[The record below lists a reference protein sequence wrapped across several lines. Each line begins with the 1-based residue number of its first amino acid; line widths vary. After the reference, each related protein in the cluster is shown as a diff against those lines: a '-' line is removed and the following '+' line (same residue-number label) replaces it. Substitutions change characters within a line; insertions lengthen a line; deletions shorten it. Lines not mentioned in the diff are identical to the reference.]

1 MASSPRSEG
10 FGVIIAIV
18 SCLIGGAA
26 LAVTRY
32 LTSEADVLTI
42 AFLRW
47 GIGILCL
54 LPIALLLRSK
64 FPPRSDWLPVATLGI
79 AFFGVFF
86 VLYNIALLYTT
97 AARGSL
103 ALATL
108 PLQTMI
114 VASLLG
120 LERLTLRKTTGVCI
134 AVFGVAAALAF
145 NLGAPAG
152 AWRGEAIMLFAVF
165 CMAFYSVWSRPFTQR
180 SSALG
185 FLSLGMGSAA
195 VVLLA
200 AGLVTGSLWQ
210 LASFGAAEWKAALYL
225 GVGGG
230 AVAFILW
237 VLALER
243 ASPTRVANTMTVNP
257 IAAGGLGALLLGEP
271 ITINLVVGLI
281 AVFAGIWIATTDPAK
296 V

>member
-1 MASSPRSEG
+1 VAASPLREG
-10 FGVIIAIV
+10 FGVVIAII
-18 SCLIGGAA
+18 SCLVGGAA

-32 LTSEADVLTI
+32 LTSDADALTI

-54 LPIALLLRSK
+54 LPVAILLRSK
-64 FPPRSDWLPVATLGI
+64 FPPRSDWLPVAALGI
-79 AFFGVFF
+79 SFFGVFF

-108 PLQTMI
+108 PLQTML
-114 VASLLG
+114 VASALG
-120 LERLTLRKTTGVCI
+120 MERLTTRKTIGVFI
-134 AVFGVAAALAF
+134 AVFGVVAALAF
-145 NLGAPAG
+145 NLGAPVG
-152 AWRGEAIMLFAVF
+152 AWRGEGIMLFAVF

-195 VVLLA
+195 IVLLV

-210 LASFGAAEWKAALYL
+210 LAAFNAAEWKAALYL
-225 GVGGG
+225 GIGGG

-237 VLALER
+237 IMALER

-271 ITINLVVGLI
+271 ITVNLIVGLI
-281 AVFAGIWIATTDPAK
+281 AVFGGIWIATTEPAK

>member
-1 MASSPRSEG
+1 VAASSRREA
-10 FGVIIAIV
+10 FGVVIAIV
-18 SCLIGGAA
+18 SCLVGGAA

-32 LTSEADVLTI
+32 LTSNADALTI

-54 LPIALLLRSK
+54 LPVALLLRSK
-64 FPPRSDWLPVATLGI
+64 FPPRKDWLPVAALGVS
-79 AFFGVFF
+79 FFGIFF

-108 PLQTMI
+108 PLQTML
-114 VASLLG
+114 VASALG
-120 LERLTLRKTTGVCI
+120 MEPLTIRKTAGVCI

-180 SSALG
+180 SSAIG

-195 VVLLA
+195 IALLI
-200 AGLVTGSLWQ
+200 AGLLTGSLWQ
-210 LASFGAAEWKAALYL
+210 LASFGSAEWKAAFYL
-225 GVGGG
+225 GIGGG

-237 VLALER
+237 ILALER
-243 ASPTRVANTMTVNP
+243 ASPTRVSNTMTVNP

-271 ITINLVVGLI
+271 ITVNLVVGLI
-281 AVFAGIWIATTDPAK
+281 AVFAGIWIATTEPAR